1 MSVLFRPLPAAPAS
15 VPPVTVTVVLDGA
28 AIDLPAGMMLAA
40 ALLARGRA
48 ATGRSLHLSAPRGP
62 FCLMGSCFE
71 CVAEVDGRPQRTCR
85 LVVRAGMRIA
95 LGAGRS
101 AGADRVS
108 PAGVVIV
115 GAGPAGAAAAQALA
129 EAEIP
134 STLLDDQPAA
144 GGQIFRTPPGNV
156 PPAYPAK
163 DPRGDRL
170 RTGLAAHPDLIR
182 HRPGVQV
189 VAVHEGRRLW
199 LFDEASGVIEEQT
212 AAALIVATGA
222 LEVAVP
228 VPGWTLPGVF
238 TLGGLQVLLKAGG
251 VVPGGRVVLGGA
263 GPLLYLVAAQ
273 LAATGVEIAA
283 VIDAAGR
290 PTPAQLRGLASA
302 PGQLMRGLGWRLA
315 LGRRGI
321 PVLHRH
327 AVVAIAGTDEVEAVT
342 VAPLDRDWRRTDG
355 RSWQITADVVGL
367 SFGLRPNLELT
378 QLAGGAERYAPAL
391 GGWHPE
397 RSGDLES
404 SVPNL
409 FVAGDAGGVR
419 GALVALAE
427 GRIVAHA
434 VATRLGIG
442 ARGRLARQ
450 RTEAERQI
458 RRLQPFRDALAAWSA
473 LRPAIFELA
482 NSDTVVCRCEDV
494 LRSELEGAFAAGLT
508 LPRALKLGTRAG
520 MGLCQGRTCAPAV
533 LHLAA
538 AAAGRPVETLPLPTV
553 RVPLRPVP
561 LKAFAGLDLGDPSPG
576 P

>member
-1 MSVLFRPLPAAPAS
+1 M
-15 VPPVTVTVVLDGA
+15 
-28 AIDLPAGMMLAA
+28 
-40 ALLARGRA
+40 
-48 ATGRSLHLSAPRGP
+48 
-62 FCLMGSCFE
+62 
-71 CVAEVDGRPQRTCR
+71 
-85 LVVRAGMRIA
+85 
-95 LGAGRS
+95 
-101 AGADRVS
+101 S

-115 GAGPAGAAAAQALA
+115 GAGPAGAAAALALA
-129 EAEIP
+129 EAGIP
-134 STLLDDQPAA
+134 STLLDEQPAA
-144 GGQIFRTPPGNV
+144 GGQIFRTAPGSA
-156 PPAYPAK
+156 PPAHPGR

-170 RTGLAAHPDLIR
+170 RAALAAHPERIR

-199 LFDEASGVIEEQT
+199 LLDEASGALEEQA

-222 LEVAVP
+222 LEVPVP

-238 TLGGLQVLLKAGG
+238 TLGGLQILLKAGG

-273 LAATGVEIAA
+273 LAACGVEIAA

-290 PTPAQLRGLASA
+290 PTPAQLRGLACA
-302 PGQLMRGLGWRLA
+302 PGQLARGLGWSLA

-321 PVLHRH
+321 PVLRRH
-327 AVVAIAGTDEVEAVT
+327 AIVEIAGSDEVEAVT

-355 RSWQITADVVGL
+355 RSWQIAADVVGL

-378 QLAGGAERYAPAL
+378 QLAGGAARYAPAL

-404 SVPNL
+404 SVLNL

-419 GALVALAE
+419 GVEVALAE

-434 VATRLGIG
+434 VATRLGVG

-450 RTEAERQI
+450 RNEAERQI
-458 RRLQPFRDALAAWSA
+458 RRQRPFREALAAWSA

-482 NSDTVVCRCEDV
+482 QSDTIVCRCEDV
-494 LRSELEGAFAAGLT
+494 CRRELEHAFAAGLT
-508 LPRALKLGTRAG
+508 LPRAFKLGTRAG

-538 AAAGRPVETLPLPTV
+538 AAAGRPVEALPLPTV

-561 LKAFAGLDLGDPSPG
+561 LAAFAGLRPADLPADDPAP
-576 P
+576 

>member
-1 MSVLFRPLPAAPAS
+1 M
-15 VPPVTVTVVLDGA
+15 
-28 AIDLPAGMMLAA
+28 
-40 ALLARGRA
+40 
-48 ATGRSLHLSAPRGP
+48 
-62 FCLMGSCFE
+62 
-71 CVAEVDGRPQRTCR
+71 
-85 LVVRAGMRIA
+85 
-95 LGAGRS
+95 
-101 AGADRVS
+101 S

-115 GAGPAGAAAAQALA
+115 GAGPAGATAAQALA
-129 EAEIP
+129 EAQIP

-144 GGQIFRTPPGNV
+144 GGQIFRSAPGSA
-156 PPAYPAK
+156 PPAYPGK

-170 RTGLAAHPDLIR
+170 RAALAAHPDLIR
-182 HRPGVQV
+182 HRPGTQV
-189 VAVHEGRRLW
+189 VAAHEGGRLW
-199 LFDEASGVIEEQT
+199 LLDEASGAIQEQT
-212 AAALIVATGA
+212 AGAVIVATGA
-222 LEVAVP
+222 LEVPVP
-228 VPGWTLPGVF
+228 IPGWTLPGVF
-238 TLGGLQVLLKAGG
+238 TVGGLQILLKAGG

-263 GPLLYLVAAQ
+263 GPLLYRVAAQ
-273 LAATGVEIAA
+273 LAATGVGIVA

-290 PTPAQLRGLASA
+290 PTPAQLRGLAST
-302 PGQLMRGLGWRLA
+302 PGQLARGLGWFLA

-321 PVLHRH
+321 PVLRRH
-327 AVVAIAGTDEVEAVT
+327 AIVEVAGRDEVEAVT
-342 VAPLDRDWRRTDG
+342 VAPLDHDWRRTDG
-355 RSWQITADVVGL
+355 RSWRIAADVVGL

-378 QLAGGAERYAPAL
+378 QLAGGVQRYTPAL

-404 SVPNL
+404 SVSNL

-419 GALVALAE
+419 GVEVALAE

-442 ARGRLARQ
+442 ARGQLAQR

-458 RRLQPFRDALAAWSA
+458 QRLRPFRDALAAWAA

-482 NSDTVVCRCEDV
+482 TSDTVVCRCEDV
-494 LRSELEGAFAAGLT
+494 CRRELEQAFAAGLT

-538 AAAGRPVETLPLPTV
+538 AAAGRPVEALPLPTV

-561 LKAFAGLDLGDPSPG
+561 LGAFAGLPLADPSAEDSQT
-576 P
+576 